1 MEPREP
7 RPRPPWP
14 LFDLVLTTPR
24 LTLRVP
30 TDDDLSGL
38 LDAIDAGIHGADEM
52 PFSIPWTDVAPEPR
66 RLKALQHWWGAR
78 ANWSADDWHLSLAVF
93 CEGSPIGVQEL
104 LAARF
109 PLLREVS
116 TGSWLTQALQGQG
129 LGKEMR
135 AAVLYLAFEGLGAS
149 YAHSGAFDDNLSSTS
164 VSRALG
170 YRENGFRLEAPR
182 GQPRRL
188 TNFVLSREE
197 WLARSSLFPPTA
209 IDGLERCRHMFEAE
223 P

>member
-1 MEPREP
+1 MEAREP
-7 RPRPPWP
+7 RPLPPWP

-38 LDAIDAGIHGADEM
+38 LDAIDAGIHAPEEM
-52 PFSIPWTDVAPEPR
+52 PFSVAWTDVPPDAR

-78 ANWSADDWHLSLAVF
+78 ANWSADEWHLTLAVF
-93 CEGSPIGVQEL
+93 YEGSPIGVQEL
-104 LAARF
+104 FAVRF
-109 PLLREVS
+109 PVLKEVS
-116 TGSWLTQALQGQG
+116 TGSWLTRSVQGQG

-135 AAVLYLAFEGLGAS
+135 AAVLNLAFCGLEAS
-149 YAHSGAFDDNLSSTS
+149 YAHSGAFDDNASSTS

-170 YRENGFRLEAPR
+170 YRENGFRHEAPR
-182 GQPRRL
+182 GQARRL
-188 TNFVLSREE
+188 TNFVISREE
-197 WLARSSLFPPTA
+197 WLARCSRFPPTDIA
-209 IDGLERCRHMFEAE
+209 GLEGCRQMFEPE